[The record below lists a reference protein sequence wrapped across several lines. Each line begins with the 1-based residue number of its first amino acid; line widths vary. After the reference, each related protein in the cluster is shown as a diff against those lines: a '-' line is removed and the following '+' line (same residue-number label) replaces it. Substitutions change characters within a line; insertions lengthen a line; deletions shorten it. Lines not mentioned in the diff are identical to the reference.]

1 MGSGNAPHFLKDN
14 KMTYDEIQNEI
25 ESEMKSMD
33 IAANDWPSRSGFLR
47 VSLIV
52 ERRDHIRTRRN
63 LSRQIAD
70 LKARIEENEN

>member
-1 MGSGNAPHFLKDN
+1 
-14 KMTYDEIQNEI
+14 MTYDEIQHQI
-25 ESEMKSMD
+25 ETEMRAMNIPS
-33 IAANDWPSRSGFLR
+33 NDWPGRSGFLR

-52 ERRDHIRTRRN
+52 ERRDHIRTRRD

>member
-1 MGSGNAPHFLKDN
+1 
-14 KMTYDEIQNEI
+14 MTYDEIQNEI
-25 ESEMKSMD
+25 EAEMRAMNIPS
-33 IAANDWPSRSGFLR
+33 NDWPGRSGFLR

-52 ERRDHIRTRRN
+52 ERRDHIRTRRD